1 VFDYP
6 PDKVCWKSF
15 PNLTVHSLL
24 SFTVFIWCTT
34 CSHCEPLNWSFYT
47 FIFRKLPGQ
56 SKQFLV
62 CETNTH
68 LVLGAGFT
76 TRLDHLIM
84 YSHFIR
90 PLGVP
95 QKGCEFTHLGVSL
108 AKLLSDRPS
117 IRVCVVR
124 IVQPGSFALRRVVP
138 FLKILNGVGT
148 EWLHFYL
155 PIF

>member
-6 PDKVCWKSF
+6 PDKVCGKSF
-15 PNLTVHSLL
+15 PNLNIHSLL
-24 SFTVFIWCTT
+24 SFAVFIWCTT
-34 CSHCEPLNWSFYT
+34 CSHCETFYGSPET
-47 FIFRKLPGQ
+47 LVFGELSGQ
-56 SKQFLV
+56 GKKFLI
-62 CETNTH
+62 CESNTH
-68 LVLGAGFT
+68 LVLGTGLT
-76 TRLDHLIM
+76 TGLDHLIM

-95 QKGCEFTHLGVSL
+95 QKGCEFTHLGIGL

-124 IVQPGSFALRRVVP
+124 IVQSGSFTLRRVVP